1 MKKLITL
8 LLTLVM
14 VLSLTAC
21 GEQPTGAA
29 GNDGDTASVESD
41 GRALYEAAIQ
51 LACDGDFPGSIEG
64 LKKAVAAEE
73 TDDWTSW
80 DIMTAWLRM
89 AQIYRLQG
97 NAEGEA
103 QVKADYQT
111 TTGEELPFLNEHQFD
126 GTSPSA
132 YFQEFPITDASYGI
146 LVYGQDGSTMTL
158 EEYRAAGPID
168 TLSDGSLRLGER
180 VDFSFLGITPGMT
193 REQVYDALKMTD
205 WARTVTDHLNFLSFT
220 FYVDVTPD
228 TGEYFPKSLVVRTD
242 ESDRDSIYIRITE
255 VEENDYREGGLVI
268 LNFENDTLMEGANG
282 MIYFGA

>member
-8 LLTLVM
+8 LLALAM

-21 GEQPTGAA
+21 GEQPTGATGDD
-29 GNDGDTASVESD
+29 GNTVSAESD
-41 GRALYEAAIQ
+41 GRTLYEAAIQ

-97 NAEGEA
+97 DAEGEA
-103 QVKADYQT
+103 QVKADYQAA
-111 TTGEELPFLNEHQFD
+111 TGEELPFLNEHQFD

-132 YFQEFPITDASYGI
+132 YFQESLITDASYGI

-158 EEYRAAGPID
+158 EEYRAAGPVD
-168 TLSDGSLRLGER
+168 TLSNGSLRLGER
-180 VDFSFLGITPGMT
+180 VDFSFLGITSGMT
-193 REQVYDALKMTD
+193 REQVYDALEMTD
-205 WARTVTDHLNFLSFT
+205 WARTVTDHLNFVEFS
-220 FYVDVTPD
+220 FYVDVT
-228 TGEYFPKSLVVRTD
+228 GEYFTRSLVVSTQ
-242 ESDRDSIYIRITE
+242 ESDRDTIYIRIYE
-255 VEENDYREGGLVI
+255 MEEDNYLKGGLAI
-268 LNFENDTLMEGANG
+268 LDFENDTLMEGANG

>member
-8 LLTLVM
+8 LLALAM

-21 GEQPTGAA
+21 GEQPTGATGDD
-29 GNDGDTASVESD
+29 GNTVSAESD
-41 GRALYEAAIQ
+41 GRTLYEAAIQ

-97 NAEGEA
+97 DAEVEA
-103 QVKADYQT
+103 QVKADYQAA
-111 TTGEELPFLNEHQFD
+111 TGEELPFLNEHQFD

-132 YFQEFPITDASYGI
+132 YFQESLITDASYGI

-158 EEYRAAGPID
+158 EEYRAAGPVD

-180 VDFSFLGITPGMT
+180 VDFSFLGITSGMT
-193 REQVYDALKMTD
+193 REQVYDALEMTD
-205 WARTVTDHLNFLSFT
+205 WARTVTDHLNFVEFS
-220 FYVDVTPD
+220 FYVDVT
-228 TGEYFPKSLVVRTD
+228 GEYFTRSLVVSTQ
-242 ESDRDSIYIRITE
+242 ESDRDTIYIRIYE
-255 VEENDYREGGLVI
+255 MEEDNYLKGGLVI
-268 LNFENDTLMEGANG
+268 LDFENDTLMEGANG

>member
-8 LLTLVM
+8 LLALAK
-14 VLSLTAC
+14 VLRLTAC
-21 GEQPTGAA
+21 GEQPAGATGD
-29 GNDGDTASVESD
+29 DGDTASVESD

-97 NAEGEA
+97 DAEGEA
-103 QVKADYQT
+103 QVKADYQAA
-111 TTGEELPFLNEHQFD
+111 TGEELPFLNEHQFD

-132 YFQEFPITDASYGI
+132 YFQESLITDASYGI

-158 EEYRAAGPID
+158 KEYRAAGPVD

-180 VDFSFLGITPGMT
+180 VDFSFLGITSGMT
-193 REQVYDALKMTD
+193 REQVYDALEMTD
-205 WARTVTDHLNFLSFT
+205 WARTVTDHLNFVEFS
-220 FYVDVTPD
+220 FYVDVT
-228 TGEYFPKSLVVRTD
+228 GEYFTRSLVVSTQ
-242 ESDRDSIYIRITE
+242 ESDRDTIYIRIYE
-255 VEENDYREGGLVI
+255 MEEDNYLKGGLVI
-268 LNFENDTLMEGANG
+268 LDFENDTLMEGANG

>member
-8 LLTLVM
+8 LLALAM

-29 GNDGDTASVESD
+29 GDDGNTVSAESD
-41 GRALYEAAIQ
+41 GRTLYEAAIQ

-97 NAEGEA
+97 DAEGEA
-103 QVKADYQT
+103 QVKADYQAA
-111 TTGEELPFLNEHQFD
+111 TGEELPFLDEHQFD

-132 YFQEFPITDASYGI
+132 YFQESLITDASYGI

-158 EEYRAAGPID
+158 EEYRAAGPVD

-180 VDFSFLGITPGMT
+180 VDFSFLGITSGMT
-193 REQVYDALKMTD
+193 REQVYDALEMTD
-205 WARTVTDHLNFLSFT
+205 WARTVTDHLNFVTFS
-220 FYVDVTPD
+220 FYVDVT
-228 TGEYFPKSLVVRTD
+228 GEYFTRSLVVSTQ
-242 ESDRDSIYIRITE
+242 ESDQDTIYIRIYE
-255 VEENDYREGGLVI
+255 MEEDNYLKGGLVI

>member
-8 LLTLVM
+8 LLALAM
-14 VLSLTAC
+14 VLNLTAC
-21 GEQPTGAA
+21 GEQPTGATGDD
-29 GNDGDTASVESD
+29 GNTVSAESD
-41 GRALYEAAIQ
+41 GRTLYEAAIQ

-97 NAEGEA
+97 DAEGEA
-103 QVKADYQT
+103 QVKADYQAA
-111 TTGEELPFLNEHQFD
+111 TGEELPFLNEHQFD

-132 YFQEFPITDASYGI
+132 YFQESLITDASYGI

-158 EEYRAAGPID
+158 EEYRAAGPVD

-180 VDFSFLGITPGMT
+180 VDFSFLGITSGMT
-193 REQVYDALKMTD
+193 REQVYDALEMTD
-205 WARTVTDHLNFLSFT
+205 WARTVTDHLNFVEFS
-220 FYVDVTPD
+220 FYVDVT
-228 TGEYFPKSLVVRTD
+228 GEYFTRSLVVSTQ
-242 ESDRDSIYIRITE
+242 ESDRDTIYIRIYE
-255 VEENDYREGGLVI
+255 MEEDNYLKGGLVI
-268 LNFENDTLMEGANG
+268 LDFENDTLMEGANG

>member
-8 LLTLVM
+8 LLALAM

-21 GEQPTGAA
+21 GEQPTGATGDD
-29 GNDGDTASVESD
+29 GNTVSAESD
-41 GRALYEAAIQ
+41 GRTLYEAAIQ

-97 NAEGEA
+97 DAEGEA
-103 QVKADYQT
+103 QVKADYQAA
-111 TTGEELPFLNEHQFD
+111 TGEELPFLNEHQFD
-126 GTSPSA
+126 GNSPSA
-132 YFQEFPITDASYGI
+132 YFQESLITDASYGI

-158 EEYRAAGPID
+158 EEYRAAGPVD
-168 TLSDGSLRLGER
+168 TLSNGSLRLGER
-180 VDFSFLGITPGMT
+180 VDFSFLGITSGMT
-193 REQVYDALKMTD
+193 REQVYDALEMTD
-205 WARTVTDHLNFLSFT
+205 WARTVTDHLNFVEFS
-220 FYVDVTPD
+220 FYVDVT
-228 TGEYFPKSLVVRTD
+228 GEYFTRSLVVSTQ
-242 ESDRDSIYIRITE
+242 ESDRDTIYIRIYE
-255 VEENDYREGGLVI
+255 MEEDNYLKGGLVI
-268 LNFENDTLMEGANG
+268 LDFENDTLMEGANG

>member
-8 LLTLVM
+8 LLALAK
-14 VLSLTAC
+14 VLKLTAC
-21 GEQPTGAA
+21 GEQPASAA
-29 GNDGDTASVESD
+29 GDDGDTASVESD

-97 NAEGEA
+97 DAEGEA
-103 QVKADYQT
+103 QVKADYQAA
-111 TTGEELPFLNEHQFD
+111 TGEELPFLNEHQFD

-132 YFQEFPITDASYGI
+132 YFQESLITDASYGI

-158 EEYRAAGPID
+158 EEYRAAGPVD

-180 VDFSFLGITPGMT
+180 VDFSFLGITSGMT
-193 REQVYDALKMTD
+193 REQVYDALEMTD
-205 WARTVTDHLNFLSFT
+205 WARTVTDHLNFVEFS
-220 FYVDVTPD
+220 FYVDVT
-228 TGEYFPKSLVVRTD
+228 GEYFTRSLVVSTQ
-242 ESDRDSIYIRITE
+242 ESDRDTIYIRIYE
-255 VEENDYREGGLVI
+255 MEEDNYLKGGLVI
-268 LNFENDTLMEGANG
+268 LDFENDTLMEGANG

>member
-8 LLTLVM
+8 LLALAK

-21 GEQPTGAA
+21 GEQPAGAA
-29 GNDGDTASVESD
+29 GDDGDTASVESD

-97 NAEGEA
+97 DAEGEA
-103 QVKADYQT
+103 QVKADYQAA
-111 TTGEELPFLNEHQFD
+111 TGEELPFLNEHQFD

-132 YFQEFPITDASYGI
+132 YFQESLITDASYGI

-158 EEYRAAGPID
+158 EEYRAAGPVD

-180 VDFSFLGITPGMT
+180 VDFSFLGITSGMT
-193 REQVYDALKMTD
+193 REQVYDALEMTD
-205 WARTVTDHLNFLSFT
+205 WARTVTDHLNFVEFS
-220 FYVDVTPD
+220 FYVDVT
-228 TGEYFPKSLVVRTD
+228 GEYFTRSLVVSTQ
-242 ESDRDSIYIRITE
+242 ESDRDTIYIRIYE
-255 VEENDYREGGLVI
+255 MEEDNYLKGGLVI
-268 LNFENDTLMEGANG
+268 LDFENDTLMEGANG

>member
-8 LLTLVM
+8 LLALAM
-14 VLSLTAC
+14 ILSLTAC
-21 GEQPTGAA
+21 GEQPAGAA
-29 GNDGDTASVESD
+29 GDDGNTVSAESD
-41 GRALYEAAIQ
+41 GRTLYEAAIQ

-97 NAEGEA
+97 DAEGEA
-103 QVKADYQT
+103 QVKADYQAA
-111 TTGEELPFLNEHQFD
+111 TGEELPFLNEHQFD

-132 YFQEFPITDASYGI
+132 YFQESLITDASYGI

-158 EEYRAAGPID
+158 EEYRAAGPVD

-180 VDFSFLGITPGMT
+180 VDFSFLGITSGMT
-193 REQVYDALKMTD
+193 REQVYDALEMTD
-205 WARTVTDHLNFLSFT
+205 WARTVTDHLNFVTFS
-220 FYVDVTPD
+220 FYVDVT
-228 TGEYFPKSLVVRTD
+228 GEYFTRSLVVSTQ
-242 ESDRDSIYIRITE
+242 ESDQDTIYIRIYE
-255 VEENDYREGGLVI
+255 MEEDNYLKGGLVI
-268 LNFENDTLMEGANG
+268 LTFENDTLMEGANG

>member
-8 LLTLVM
+8 LLALAK

-21 GEQPTGAA
+21 GEQPA
-29 GNDGDTASVESD
+29 GTAGDDGDTASVESD

-97 NAEGEA
+97 DAEGEA
-103 QVKADYQT
+103 QVKADYQAA
-111 TTGEELPFLNEHQFD
+111 TGEELPFLNEHQFD

-132 YFQEFPITDASYGI
+132 YFQESLITDASYGI

-158 EEYRAAGPID
+158 EEYRAAGPVD

-180 VDFSFLGITPGMT
+180 VDFSFLGITSGMT
-193 REQVYDALKMTD
+193 REQVYDALEMTD
-205 WARTVTDHLNFLSFT
+205 WARTVTDHLNFVEFS
-220 FYVDVTPD
+220 FYVDVT
-228 TGEYFPKSLVVRTD
+228 GEYFTRSLVVSTQ
-242 ESDRDSIYIRITE
+242 ESDRDTIYIRIYE
-255 VEENDYREGGLVI
+255 MEEDNYLKGGLVI
-268 LNFENDTLMEGANG
+268 LDFENDTLMEGANG

>member
-8 LLTLVM
+8 LLALAK
-14 VLSLTAC
+14 VLRLTAC
-21 GEQPTGAA
+21 GKQPAGATGD
-29 GNDGDTASVESD
+29 DGDTASVESD

-97 NAEGEA
+97 DAEGEA
-103 QVKADYQT
+103 QVKADYQAA
-111 TTGEELPFLNEHQFD
+111 TGEELPFLNEHQFD

-132 YFQEFPITDASYGI
+132 YFQESLITDASYGI

-158 EEYRAAGPID
+158 EEYRAAGPVD
-168 TLSDGSLRLGER
+168 TLSNGSLRLGER
-180 VDFSFLGITPGMT
+180 VDFSFLGITSGMT
-193 REQVYDALKMTD
+193 REQVYDALEMTD
-205 WARTVTDHLNFLSFT
+205 WARTVTDHLNFVEFS
-220 FYVDVTPD
+220 FYVDVT
-228 TGEYFPKSLVVRTD
+228 GEYFTRSLVVSTQ
-242 ESDRDSIYIRITE
+242 ESDRDTIYIRIYE
-255 VEENDYREGGLVI
+255 MEEDNYLKGGLVI
-268 LNFENDTLMEGANG
+268 LDFENDTLMEGANG

>member
-8 LLTLVM
+8 LLALAM

-21 GEQPTGAA
+21 GEQPTGATGDD
-29 GNDGDTASVESD
+29 GNTVSAESD
-41 GRALYEAAIQ
+41 GRTLYEAAIQ

-97 NAEGEA
+97 DAEGEA
-103 QVKADYQT
+103 QVKADYQAA
-111 TTGEELPFLNEHQFD
+111 TGEELPFLNEHQFD

-132 YFQEFPITDASYGI
+132 YFQESLITDASYGI

-158 EEYRAAGPID
+158 EEYRAAGPVD
-168 TLSDGSLRLGER
+168 TLSNGSLRLGER
-180 VDFSFLGITPGMT
+180 VDFSFLGITSGMT
-193 REQVYDALKMTD
+193 REQVYDALEMTD
-205 WARTVTDHLNFLSFT
+205 WARTVTDHLNFVEFS
-220 FYVDVTPD
+220 FYVDVT
-228 TGEYFPKSLVVRTD
+228 GEYFTRSLVVNTQ
-242 ESDRDSIYIRITE
+242 ESDRDTIYIRIYE
-255 VEENDYREGGLVI
+255 MEEDNYLKGGLVI
-268 LNFENDTLMEGANG
+268 LDFENDTLMEGANG

>member
-1 MKKLITL
+1 M
-8 LLTLVM
+8 
-14 VLSLTAC
+14 SLTAC
-21 GEQPTGAA
+21 GNQPA
-29 GNDGDTASVESD
+29 GDDGDTASVESD

-97 NAEGEA
+97 DAEGEA
-103 QVKADYQT
+103 QVKADYQAA
-111 TTGEELPFLNEHQFD
+111 TGEELPFLNEHQFD

-132 YFQEFPITDASYGI
+132 YFQESLITDASYGI

-158 EEYRAAGPID
+158 EEYRAAGPVD

-180 VDFSFLGITPGMT
+180 VDFSFLGITSGMT
-193 REQVYDALKMTD
+193 REQVYDALEMTD
-205 WARTVTDHLNFLSFT
+205 WARTVTDHLNFVEFS
-220 FYVDVTPD
+220 FYVDVT
-228 TGEYFPKSLVVRTD
+228 GEYFTRSLVVSTQ
-242 ESDRDSIYIRITE
+242 ESDRDTIYIRIYE
-255 VEENDYREGGLVI
+255 MEEDNYLKGGLVI

>member
-8 LLTLVM
+8 LLALAM

-29 GNDGDTASVESD
+29 GDDGNTVSAESD
-41 GRALYEAAIQ
+41 GRTLYEAAIQ

-97 NAEGEA
+97 DAEGEA
-103 QVKADYQT
+103 QVKADYQAA
-111 TTGEELPFLNEHQFD
+111 TGEELPFLDEHQFD

-132 YFQEFPITDASYGI
+132 YFQESLITDASYGI

-158 EEYRAAGPID
+158 EEYRAAGPVD

-180 VDFSFLGITPGMT
+180 VDFSFLGITSGMT
-193 REQVYDALKMTD
+193 REQVYDALEMTD
-205 WARTVTDHLNFLSFT
+205 WARTVTDHLNFVTFS
-220 FYVDVTPD
+220 FYVDVT
-228 TGEYFPKSLVVRTD
+228 GEYFTRSLVVSTQ
-242 ESDRDSIYIRITE
+242 ESDQDTIYIRIYE
-255 VEENDYREGGLVI
+255 MEEDNYLKGGLVI

-282 MIYFGA
+282 MLFFGA

>member
-8 LLTLVM
+8 LLALAM
-14 VLSLTAC
+14 ILSLTAC
-21 GEQPTGAA
+21 GEQPTGATGDD
-29 GNDGDTASVESD
+29 GNTVSAESD
-41 GRALYEAAIQ
+41 GRTLYEAAIQ

-97 NAEGEA
+97 DAEGEA
-103 QVKADYQT
+103 QVKADYQAA
-111 TTGEELPFLNEHQFD
+111 TGEELPFLNEHQFD

-132 YFQEFPITDASYGI
+132 YFQESLITDASYGI

-158 EEYRAAGPID
+158 EEYRAAGPVD

-180 VDFSFLGITPGMT
+180 VDFSFLGITSGMT
-193 REQVYDALKMTD
+193 REQVYDALEMTD
-205 WARTVTDHLNFLSFT
+205 WARTVTDHLNFVDFS
-220 FYVDVTPD
+220 FYVDVT
-228 TGEYFPKSLVVRTD
+228 GEYFTRSLVVSTQ
-242 ESDRDSIYIRITE
+242 ESDRDTIYIRIYE
-255 VEENDYREGGLVI
+255 MEEDNYLKGGLVI

>member
-1 MKKLITL
+1 MKQLITL
-8 LLTLVM
+8 LRALAM

-21 GEQPTGAA
+21 GEQPTGATGDD
-29 GNDGDTASVESD
+29 GNTVSAESD
-41 GRALYEAAIQ
+41 GRTLYEAAIQ

-97 NAEGEA
+97 DAEGEA
-103 QVKADYQT
+103 QVKADYQAA
-111 TTGEELPFLNEHQFD
+111 TGEELPFLNEHQFD

-132 YFQEFPITDASYGI
+132 YFQESLITDASYGI

-158 EEYRAAGPID
+158 EEYRAARPVD

-180 VDFSFLGITPGMT
+180 VDFSFLGITSGMT
-193 REQVYDALKMTD
+193 REQVYDALEMTD
-205 WARTVTDHLNFLSFT
+205 WARTVTDHLIFVDFS
-220 FYVDVTPD
+220 FYVDVT
-228 TGEYFPKSLVVRTD
+228 GEYFTRSLVVSTQ
-242 ESDRDSIYIRITE
+242 ESDRDTIYIRIYE
-255 VEENDYREGGLVI
+255 MEEDNYLKGGLVI

>member
-8 LLTLVM
+8 LLALAM
-14 VLSLTAC
+14 ILSLTAC
-21 GEQPTGAA
+21 GEQPTGATGDD
-29 GNDGDTASVESD
+29 GNTASVESD

-97 NAEGEA
+97 DAEGEA
-103 QVKADYQT
+103 QVKADYQAA
-111 TTGEELPFLNEHQFD
+111 TGEELPFLNEHQFD

-132 YFQEFPITDASYGI
+132 YFQESLITDASYGI

-158 EEYRAAGPID
+158 EEYRAAGPVD

-180 VDFSFLGITPGMT
+180 VDFSFLGITSGMT
-193 REQVYDALKMTD
+193 REQVYDALEMTD
-205 WARTVTDHLNFLSFT
+205 WARTVTDHLNFVEFN
-220 FYVDVTPD
+220 FYVDVT
-228 TGEYFPKSLVVRTD
+228 GEYFTRSLVVSTQ
-242 ESDRDSIYIRITE
+242 ESDRDTIYIRIYE
-255 VEENDYREGGLVI
+255 MEEDNYLKGGLVI

-282 MIYFGA
+282 MIYFGT

>member
-8 LLTLVM
+8 LLALAM

-21 GEQPTGAA
+21 GNQPA
-29 GNDGDTASVESD
+29 GDDGDTASVESD

-97 NAEGEA
+97 DAEGEA
-103 QVKADYQT
+103 QVKADYQAA
-111 TTGEELPFLNEHQFD
+111 TGEELPFLNEHQFD

-132 YFQEFPITDASYGI
+132 YFQESLITDASYGI

-158 EEYRAAGPID
+158 EEYRAAGPVD

-180 VDFSFLGITPGMT
+180 VDFSFLGITSGMT
-193 REQVYDALKMTD
+193 REQVYDALEMTD
-205 WARTVTDHLNFLSFT
+205 
-220 FYVDVTPD
+220 
-228 TGEYFPKSLVVRTD
+228 
-242 ESDRDSIYIRITE
+242 
-255 VEENDYREGGLVI
+255 
-268 LNFENDTLMEGANG
+268 
-282 MIYFGA
+282 

>member
-8 LLTLVM
+8 LLALAM

-21 GEQPTGAA
+21 GEQPTGATGDD
-29 GNDGDTASVESD
+29 GNTVSAESD
-41 GRALYEAAIQ
+41 GRTLYEAAIQ

-97 NAEGEA
+97 DAEGEA
-103 QVKADYQT
+103 QVKADYQAA
-111 TTGEELPFLNEHQFD
+111 TGEELPFLNEHQFD

-132 YFQEFPITDASYGI
+132 YFQESLITDASYGI

-158 EEYRAAGPID
+158 EEYRAAGPVD

-180 VDFSFLGITPGMT
+180 VDFSFLGITSGMT
-193 REQVYDALKMTD
+193 REQVYDALEMTD
-205 WARTVTDHLNFLSFT
+205 WARTVTDHLNFVEFS
-220 FYVDVTPD
+220 FYVDVT
-228 TGEYFPKSLVVRTD
+228 GEYFTRSLVVSTQ
-242 ESDRDSIYIRITE
+242 ESDRDTIYIRIYE
-255 VEENDYREGGLVI
+255 MEEDNYLKGGLVI
-268 LNFENDTLMEGANG
+268 LDFENDTLMEGANG

>member
-8 LLTLVM
+8 LLALAK

-21 GEQPTGAA
+21 GEQPAGATGD
-29 GNDGDTASVESD
+29 DGDTASVESD

-97 NAEGEA
+97 DAEGEA
-103 QVKADYQT
+103 QVKADYQAA
-111 TTGEELPFLNEHQFD
+111 TGEELPFLNEHQFD

-132 YFQEFPITDASYGI
+132 YFQESLITDASYGI

-158 EEYRAAGPID
+158 EEYRAAGPVD

-180 VDFSFLGITPGMT
+180 VDFSFLGITSGMT
-193 REQVYDALKMTD
+193 REQVYDALEMTD
-205 WARTVTDHLNFLSFT
+205 WARTVTDHLNFVDFS
-220 FYVDVTPD
+220 FYVDVT
-228 TGEYFPKSLVVRTD
+228 GEYFTRSLVVSTQ
-242 ESDRDSIYIRITE
+242 ESDQDTIYIRIYE
-255 VEENDYREGGLVI
+255 MEEDNYLKGGLVI
-268 LNFENDTLMEGANG
+268 LTFENDTLMEGANG

>member
-1 MKKLITL
+1 MKKFITL
-8 LLTLVM
+8 LLALAM
-14 VLSLTAC
+14 ILSLTAC

-29 GNDGDTASVESD
+29 GDDGNTVSAESD
-41 GRALYEAAIQ
+41 GRTLYEAAIQ

-97 NAEGEA
+97 DAEGEA
-103 QVKADYQT
+103 QVKADYQAA
-111 TTGEELPFLNEHQFD
+111 TGEELPFLNEHQFD

-132 YFQEFPITDASYGI
+132 YFQESLITDASYGI

-158 EEYRAAGPID
+158 EEYRAARPVD

-180 VDFSFLGITPGMT
+180 VDFSFLGITSGMT
-193 REQVYDALKMTD
+193 REQVYDALEMTD
-205 WARTVTDHLNFLSFT
+205 WARTVTDHLNFVDFS
-220 FYVDVTPD
+220 FYVDVT
-228 TGEYFPKSLVVRTD
+228 GEYFTRSLVVSTQ
-242 ESDRDSIYIRITE
+242 ESDRDTIYIRIYE
-255 VEENDYREGGLVI
+255 MEEDNYLKGGLVI

>member
-8 LLTLVM
+8 LLALAM

-21 GEQPTGAA
+21 GEQPTGATGDD
-29 GNDGDTASVESD
+29 GNTVSAESD
-41 GRALYEAAIQ
+41 GRTLYEAAIQ
-51 LACDGDFPGSIEG
+51 LACDGDLPGGIEG

-97 NAEGEA
+97 DAEGEA
-103 QVKADYQT
+103 QVKADYQAA
-111 TTGEELPFLNEHQFD
+111 TGEELPFLNEHQFD

-132 YFQEFPITDASYGI
+132 YFQESLITDASYGI

-158 EEYRAAGPID
+158 EEYRAAGPVD

-180 VDFSFLGITPGMT
+180 VDFSFLGITSGMT
-193 REQVYDALKMTD
+193 REQVYDALEMTD
-205 WARTVTDHLNFLSFT
+205 WARTVTDHLNFVEFS
-220 FYVDVTPD
+220 FYVDVT
-228 TGEYFPKSLVVRTD
+228 GEYFTRSLVVSTQ
-242 ESDRDSIYIRITE
+242 ESDRDTIYIRIYE
-255 VEENDYREGGLVI
+255 MEEDNYLKGGLVI

>member
-8 LLTLVM
+8 LLALAK
-14 VLSLTAC
+14 VLRLTAC
-21 GEQPTGAA
+21 GEQPAGAA
-29 GNDGDTASVESD
+29 GDDGDTASVESD

-97 NAEGEA
+97 DAEGEA
-103 QVKADYQT
+103 QVKADYQAA
-111 TTGEELPFLNEHQFD
+111 TGEELPFLNEHQFD

-132 YFQEFPITDASYGI
+132 YFQESLITDASYGI

-158 EEYRAAGPID
+158 EEYRAAGPVD

-180 VDFSFLGITPGMT
+180 VDFSFLGITSGMT
-193 REQVYDALKMTD
+193 REQVYDALEMTD
-205 WARTVTDHLNFLSFT
+205 WARTVTDHLNFVEFN
-220 FYVDVTPD
+220 FYVDVT
-228 TGEYFPKSLVVRTD
+228 GEYFTRSLVVSTQ
-242 ESDRDSIYIRITE
+242 ESDRDTIYIRIYE
-255 VEENDYREGGLVI
+255 MEEDNYLKGGLVI

>member
-8 LLTLVM
+8 LLALAK
-14 VLSLTAC
+14 VLKLTAC
-21 GEQPTGAA
+21 GEQPASAA
-29 GNDGDTASVESD
+29 GDDGDTASVESD

-97 NAEGEA
+97 DAEGEA
-103 QVKADYQT
+103 QVKADYQAA
-111 TTGEELPFLNEHQFD
+111 TGEELPFLNEHQFD

-132 YFQEFPITDASYGI
+132 YFQESLITDASYGI

-158 EEYRAAGPID
+158 EEYRAAGPVD
-168 TLSDGSLRLGER
+168 TLSNGSLRLGER
-180 VDFSFLGITPGMT
+180 VDFSFLGITSGMT
-193 REQVYDALKMTD
+193 REQVYDALEMTD
-205 WARTVTDHLNFLSFT
+205 WARTVTDHLNFVEFS
-220 FYVDVTPD
+220 FYVDVT
-228 TGEYFPKSLVVRTD
+228 GEYFTRSLVVSTQ
-242 ESDRDSIYIRITE
+242 ESDRDTIYIRIYE
-255 VEENDYREGGLVI
+255 MEEDNYLKGGLVI
-268 LNFENDTLMEGANG
+268 LDFENDTLMEGANG

>member
-8 LLTLVM
+8 LLALAM

-21 GEQPTGAA
+21 GEQPTGATGDD
-29 GNDGDTASVESD
+29 GNTVSAVSD
-41 GRALYEAAIQ
+41 GRTLYEAAIQ

-97 NAEGEA
+97 DAEGEA
-103 QVKADYQT
+103 QVKADYQAA
-111 TTGEELPFLNEHQFD
+111 TGEELPFLNEHQFD

-132 YFQEFPITDASYGI
+132 YFQESLITDASYGI

-158 EEYRAAGPID
+158 EEYRAAGPVD
-168 TLSDGSLRLGER
+168 TLSNGSLRLGER
-180 VDFSFLGITPGMT
+180 VDFSFLGITSGMT
-193 REQVYDALKMTD
+193 REQVYDALEMTD
-205 WARTVTDHLNFLSFT
+205 WARTVTDHLNFVEFS
-220 FYVDVTPD
+220 FYVDVT
-228 TGEYFPKSLVVRTD
+228 GEYFTRSLVVSTQ
-242 ESDRDSIYIRITE
+242 ESDRDTIYIRIYE
-255 VEENDYREGGLVI
+255 MEEDNYLKGGLVI
-268 LNFENDTLMEGANG
+268 LDFENDTLMEGANG

>member
-8 LLTLVM
+8 LLALAM

-21 GEQPTGAA
+21 GEQPTGATGDD
-29 GNDGDTASVESD
+29 GNTVSAESD
-41 GRALYEAAIQ
+41 GRTLYEAAIQ

-97 NAEGEA
+97 DAEGEA
-103 QVKADYQT
+103 QVKADYQAAT
-111 TTGEELPFLNEHQFD
+111 DEELPFLNEHQFD

-132 YFQEFPITDASYGI
+132 YFQESLITDASYGI

-158 EEYRAAGPID
+158 EEYRAAGPVD
-168 TLSDGSLRLGER
+168 TLSNGSLRLGER
-180 VDFSFLGITPGMT
+180 VDFSFLGITSGMT
-193 REQVYDALKMTD
+193 REQVYDALEMTD
-205 WARTVTDHLNFLSFT
+205 WARTVTDHLNFVEFS
-220 FYVDVTPD
+220 FYVDVT
-228 TGEYFPKSLVVRTD
+228 GEYFTRSLVVSTQ
-242 ESDRDSIYIRITE
+242 ESDRDTIYIRIYE
-255 VEENDYREGGLVI
+255 MEEDNYLKGGLVI
-268 LNFENDTLMEGANG
+268 LDFENDTLMEGANG

>member
-8 LLTLVM
+8 LLALVM
-14 VLSLTAC
+14 ALGLTAC

-29 GNDGDTASVESD
+29 GDDGNTVSAESD
-41 GRALYEAAIQ
+41 GRTLYEAAIQ

-97 NAEGEA
+97 DAEGEA
-103 QVKADYQT
+103 QVKADYQAA
-111 TTGEELPFLNEHQFD
+111 TGEELPFLNEHQFD

-132 YFQEFPITDASYGI
+132 YFQESLITDASYGI

-158 EEYRAAGPID
+158 EEYRAAGPVD
-168 TLSDGSLRLGER
+168 TLSNGSLRLGER
-180 VDFSFLGITPGMT
+180 VDFSFLGITSGMT
-193 REQVYDALKMTD
+193 REQVYDALEMTD
-205 WARTVTDHLNFLSFT
+205 WARTVTDHLNFVEFS
-220 FYVDVTPD
+220 FYVDVT
-228 TGEYFPKSLVVRTD
+228 GEYFTRSLVVSTQ
-242 ESDRDSIYIRITE
+242 ESDRDTIYIRIYE
-255 VEENDYREGGLVI
+255 MEEDNYLKGGLVI
-268 LNFENDTLMEGANG
+268 LDFENDTLMEGANG

>member
-8 LLTLVM
+8 LLALAK
-14 VLSLTAC
+14 VLRLTAC
-21 GEQPTGAA
+21 GEQPAGATGD
-29 GNDGDTASVESD
+29 DGDTASVESD

-97 NAEGEA
+97 DAEGEA
-103 QVKADYQT
+103 QVKADYQAA
-111 TTGEELPFLNEHQFD
+111 TGEELPFLNEHQFD

-132 YFQEFPITDASYGI
+132 YFQESLITDASYGI

-158 EEYRAAGPID
+158 EEYRAAGPVD
-168 TLSDGSLRLGER
+168 TLSNGSLRLGER
-180 VDFSFLGITPGMT
+180 VDFSFLGITSGMT
-193 REQVYDALKMTD
+193 REQVYDALEMTD
-205 WARTVTDHLNFLSFT
+205 WARTVTDHLNFVEFS
-220 FYVDVTPD
+220 FYVDVT
-228 TGEYFPKSLVVRTD
+228 GEYFTRSLVVSTQ
-242 ESDRDSIYIRITE
+242 ESDRDTIYIRIYE
-255 VEENDYREGGLVI
+255 MEEDNYLKGGLVI
-268 LNFENDTLMEGANG
+268 LDFENDTLMEGANG

>member
-8 LLTLVM
+8 LLALAK

-21 GEQPTGAA
+21 GEQPAGAA
-29 GNDGDTASVESD
+29 GDDGDTASVESD

-97 NAEGEA
+97 DAEGEA
-103 QVKADYQT
+103 QVKADYQAA
-111 TTGEELPFLNEHQFD
+111 TGEELPFLNEHQFD

-132 YFQEFPITDASYGI
+132 YFQESLITDASYGI

-158 EEYRAAGPID
+158 EEYRAAGPVD
-168 TLSDGSLRLGER
+168 TLSNGSLRLGER
-180 VDFSFLGITPGMT
+180 VDFSFLGITSGMT
-193 REQVYDALKMTD
+193 REQVYDALEMTD
-205 WARTVTDHLNFLSFT
+205 WARTVTDHLNFVEFS
-220 FYVDVTPD
+220 FYVDVT
-228 TGEYFPKSLVVRTD
+228 GEYFTRSLVVSTQ
-242 ESDRDSIYIRITE
+242 ESDRDTIYIRIYE
-255 VEENDYREGGLVI
+255 MEEDNYLKGGLVI
-268 LNFENDTLMEGANG
+268 LDFENDTLMEGANG

>member
-8 LLTLVM
+8 LLALAM

-29 GNDGDTASVESD
+29 GDDGNTVSAESD
-41 GRALYEAAIQ
+41 GRTLYEAAIQ

-97 NAEGEA
+97 DAEGEA
-103 QVKADYQT
+103 QVKADYQAA
-111 TTGEELPFLNEHQFD
+111 TGEELPFLDEHQFD

-132 YFQEFPITDASYGI
+132 YFQESLITDASYGI

-158 EEYRAAGPID
+158 EEYRAAGPVD

-180 VDFSFLGITPGMT
+180 VDFSFLGITSGMT
-193 REQVYDALKMTD
+193 REQVYDALEMTD
-205 WARTVTDHLNFLSFT
+205 WARTVTDHLNFVTFS
-220 FYVDVTPD
+220 FYVDVT
-228 TGEYFPKSLVVRTD
+228 GEYFTRSLVVSTQ
-242 ESDRDSIYIRITE
+242 ESDRDTIYIRIYE
-255 VEENDYREGGLVI
+255 MEEDNYLKGGLVI
-268 LNFENDTLMEGANG
+268 LTFENDTLMEGANG

>member
-8 LLTLVM
+8 LLALVM
-14 VLSLTAC
+14 ALGLTAC
-21 GEQPTGAA
+21 GEQPTGATGDD
-29 GNDGDTASVESD
+29 GNTVSAESD
-41 GRALYEAAIQ
+41 GRTLYEAAIQ

-97 NAEGEA
+97 DAEGEA
-103 QVKADYQT
+103 QVKADYQAA
-111 TTGEELPFLNEHQFD
+111 TGEELPFLNEHQFD

-132 YFQEFPITDASYGI
+132 YFQESLITDASYGI

-158 EEYRAAGPID
+158 EEYRAAGPVD

-180 VDFSFLGITPGMT
+180 VDFSFLGITSGMT
-193 REQVYDALKMTD
+193 REQVYDALEMTD
-205 WARTVTDHLNFLSFT
+205 WARTVTDHLNFVDFS
-220 FYVDVTPD
+220 FYVDVT
-228 TGEYFPKSLVVRTD
+228 GEYFTRSLVVSTQ
-242 ESDRDSIYIRITE
+242 ESDRDTIYIRIYE
-255 VEENDYREGGLVI
+255 MEEDNYLKGGLVI

>member
-8 LLTLVM
+8 LLALAM
-14 VLSLTAC
+14 ILSLTAC

-29 GNDGDTASVESD
+29 GDDGNTVSAESD
-41 GRALYEAAIQ
+41 GRTLYEAAIQ

-80 DIMTAWLRM
+80 DIITAWLRM

-97 NAEGEA
+97 DAEGEA
-103 QVKADYQT
+103 QVKADYQAA
-111 TTGEELPFLNEHQFD
+111 TGEELPFLNEHQFD

-132 YFQEFPITDASYGI
+132 YFQESLITDASYGI

-158 EEYRAAGPID
+158 EEYRAAGPVD

-193 REQVYDALKMTD
+193 REQVYDALEMTD
-205 WARTVTDHLNFLSFT
+205 WARTVTDHLNFVDFS
-220 FYVDVTPD
+220 FYVDVT
-228 TGEYFPKSLVVRTD
+228 GEYFTRSLVVSTQ
-242 ESDRDSIYIRITE
+242 ESDRDTIYIRIYE
-255 VEENDYREGGLVI
+255 MEEDNYLKGGLVI

>member
-8 LLTLVM
+8 LLALAM

-21 GEQPTGAA
+21 GEQPTGATGDD
-29 GNDGDTASVESD
+29 GNTVSAESD
-41 GRALYEAAIQ
+41 GRTLYEAAIQ

-80 DIMTAWLRM
+80 DIMTAWLRI

-97 NAEGEA
+97 DAEGEA
-103 QVKADYQT
+103 QVKADYQAA
-111 TTGEELPFLNEHQFD
+111 TGEELPFLNEHQFD

-132 YFQEFPITDASYGI
+132 YFQESLITDASYGI

-158 EEYRAAGPID
+158 EEYRAAGPVD

-180 VDFSFLGITPGMT
+180 VDFSFLGITSGMT
-193 REQVYDALKMTD
+193 REQVYDALEMTD
-205 WARTVTDHLNFLSFT
+205 WARTVTDHLNFVDFS
-220 FYVDVTPD
+220 FYVDVT
-228 TGEYFPKSLVVRTD
+228 GEYFTRSLVVSTQ
-242 ESDRDSIYIRITE
+242 ESDRDTIYIRIYE
-255 VEENDYREGGLVI
+255 MEEDNYLKGGLVI

>member
-8 LLTLVM
+8 LLALAM

-21 GEQPTGAA
+21 GEQPTGATGDD
-29 GNDGDTASVESD
+29 GNTVSAESD
-41 GRALYEAAIQ
+41 GRTLYEAAIQ

-97 NAEGEA
+97 DAEGEA
-103 QVKADYQT
+103 QVKADYQAA
-111 TTGEELPFLNEHQFD
+111 TGEELPFLNEHQFD

-132 YFQEFPITDASYGI
+132 YFQESLITDASYGI

-158 EEYRAAGPID
+158 EEYRAAGPVD

-180 VDFSFLGITPGMT
+180 VDFSFLGITSGMT
-193 REQVYDALKMTD
+193 REQVYDALEMTD
-205 WARTVTDHLNFLSFT
+205 WARTVTDHLNFVDFS
-220 FYVDVTPD
+220 FYVDVT
-228 TGEYFPKSLVVRTD
+228 GEYFTRSLVVSTQ
-242 ESDRDSIYIRITE
+242 ESDRDTIYIRIYE
-255 VEENDYREGGLVI
+255 MEEDNYLKGGLVI
-268 LNFENDTLMEGANG
+268 LNFENDTLMDGANG

>member
-8 LLTLVM
+8 LLALAM
-14 VLSLTAC
+14 ILSLTAC

-29 GNDGDTASVESD
+29 GDDGNTVSAESD
-41 GRALYEAAIQ
+41 GRTLYEAAIQ

-97 NAEGEA
+97 DAEGEA
-103 QVKADYQT
+103 QVKADYQAA
-111 TTGEELPFLNEHQFD
+111 TGEELPFLNEHQFD

-132 YFQEFPITDASYGI
+132 YFQESLITDASYGI

-158 EEYRAAGPID
+158 EEYRAAGPVD

-180 VDFSFLGITPGMT
+180 VDFSFLGITSGMT
-193 REQVYDALKMTD
+193 REQVYDALEMTD
-205 WARTVTDHLNFLSFT
+205 WARTVTDHLNFVEFN
-220 FYVDVTPD
+220 FYVDVT
-228 TGEYFPKSLVVRTD
+228 GEYFTRSLVVSTQ
-242 ESDRDSIYIRITE
+242 ESDRDTIYIRIYE
-255 VEENDYREGGLVI
+255 MEEDNYLKGGLVI
-268 LNFENDTLMEGANG
+268 LNFENDTLMDGANG